1 MTSAI
6 DRDNPLFRMAEQ
18 FAGPLK
24 QARQDL
30 SSLSTL
36 HPEFVRQGLA
46 AMGVS
51 ATGEIKAGAAVG
63 LGELFPHMLAQSLRL
78 EDGDRRKL
86 AAAWLALYGYIRL
99 VDDSLDK
106 YGHLDGRVSMVASA
120 LLGWGLATVSSYT
133 VGTKYEAMFLD
144 NVNRSFYGQYEDVS
158 NKSKI
163 DASRAQSDVD
173 KNRVFVA
180 VAIGFCAA
188 ADQSD
193 DRLNQALAD
202 DRLVRSLES
211 SVGAWQI
218 LDDLED
224 VKEDFDEN
232 NFTAFVRIARE
243 CIASVPHPT
252 RSEIYRALIKDPRTK
267 ILLQGAAKTIQ
278 ESLLLLD
285 VNRDFA
291 LVDYIGSLHR
301 RVEALISVLE
311 DYQHNPPLV
320 APAAVEE
327 RIELIAAGYSPSI

>member
-1 MTSAI
+1 
-6 DRDNPLFRMAEQ
+6 
-18 FAGPLK
+18 
-24 QARQDL
+24 
-30 SSLSTL
+30 
-36 HPEFVRQGLA
+36 
-46 AMGVS
+46 MGVS

-224 VKEDFDEN
+224 VKEDF
-232 NFTAFVRIARE
+232 TRIISRPSF
-243 CIASVPHPT
+243 ASHGNV
-252 RSEIYRALIKDPRTK
+252 
-267 ILLQGAAKTIQ
+267 
-278 ESLLLLD
+278 
-285 VNRDFA
+285 
-291 LVDYIGSLHR
+291 
-301 RVEALISVLE
+301 
-311 DYQHNPPLV
+311 
-320 APAAVEE
+320 
-327 RIELIAAGYSPSI
+327 